1 MNKVRSY
8 VFCIAF
14 FMLSFGDSF
23 AQSVPQNPQFL
34 REAEKAYRAA
44 LLHYRTAPTNVDVVI
59 QFARASFDRAEF
71 AANSSE
77 RADLAEPAINACEH
91 GLTVNEKSAALHYY
105 LALNLGQL
113 ARTKSLGALKL
124 VRQMETEFVRSVEL
138 NSELDYAGP
147 DRNLGMLYLEAP
159 GWPTSI
165 GNHSKARQHLMRAV
179 QIAPD
184 YPENHLD
191 LLEAYIKLNDDVG
204 AQREAKRLFALLP
217 QARLKLTGDEWASSW
232 ADWDARW
239 HAFEAKLAEKPQSQ
253 SPHNRK

>member
-1 MNKVRSY
+1 MLGFDN
-8 VFCIAF
+8 VFA
-14 FMLSFGDSF
+14 DSL
-23 AQSVPQNPQFL
+23 PQNSQFL
-34 REAEKAYRAA
+34 RVTEKLYRAA
-44 LLHYRTAPTNVDVVI
+44 LLHYRTAPTNVDVVV

-71 AANSSE
+71 AVNSGE

-91 GLTVNEKSAALHYY
+91 GLTINEKCAALHYY

-124 VRQMETEFVRSVEL
+124 VRQMETEFVRAIEL
-138 NSELDYAGP
+138 NSEFDYAGP

-191 LLEAYIKLNDDVG
+191 LLEAYLKLNDDDG
-204 AQREAKRLFALLP
+204 AQREAQRLFALLP
-217 QARLKLTGDEWASSW
+217 NARKKFTGEEWASSW
-232 ADWDARW
+232 ADWDGRW
-239 HAFEAKLAEKPQSQ
+239 HILEAKLGEKPHSQ